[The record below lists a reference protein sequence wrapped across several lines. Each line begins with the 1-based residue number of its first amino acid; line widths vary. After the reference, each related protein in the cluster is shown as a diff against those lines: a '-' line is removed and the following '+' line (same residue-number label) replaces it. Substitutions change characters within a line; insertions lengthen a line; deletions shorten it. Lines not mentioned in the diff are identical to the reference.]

1 MNLSGQDE
9 DYEYAVLAC
18 FTLNEAWWNNNKHK
32 ISLDLFTRTDS
43 VEIFKSILEVG
54 KPDIILVTKN
64 LRSRNVL
71 AEIGGASRVSEV
83 LVSLTYDIGRA
94 DYYLSCLIKKKATNS
109 YISLLEESAARL
121 KSGGKLEEEVEALK
135 DKLET
140 NITARDEL
148 PYKTYAQA
156 LDSVIDGIDYRVKN
170 PGKLPGITT
179 GFKFIDKKTYGLQP
193 AHVWVISG
201 SPGDGKSVL
210 MQNFIENAIASDK
223 SITASVYQLE
233 MPTEEQAFRFL
244 TSDSEVTSEN
254 LWLGN
259 LTNYELQ
266 AITKSVS
273 KLKKY
278 GVKFKDVDNATAD
291 EILNDIKNSSDRLV
305 MVDYLQL
312 LDGDSQKGENREQ
325 YIARISR
332 RLKKIAK
339 STGKTIITGSQ
350 LNDDGLLRESR
361 AIGQDADKVF
371 RLKKLIDKKT
381 KENDDSKRVLECLK
395 NRGGPRDWFN
405 IMNFMGN
412 LYKFREVD
420 YI

>member
-9 DYEYAVLAC
+9 DYEYAVLGC
-18 FTLNEAWWNNNKHK
+18 FTLNEKWWNNNKHK
-32 ISLDLFTRTDS
+32 ISLDLFTRIDS
-43 VEIFKSILEVG
+43 KEIFRSILEVG
-54 KPDIILVTKN
+54 EPDLILVTKN
-64 LRSRNVL
+64 LRSRKAL
-71 AEIGGASRVSEV
+71 ERIGGPARVSEI
-83 LVSLTYDIGRA
+83 LVSTTYDTGRA

-109 YISLLEESAARL
+109 YISFLEESVSKL
-121 KSGGKLEEEVEALK
+121 KSGAKIEDEVESLR
-135 DKLET
+135 DKLES
-140 NITARDEL
+140 NITSRSEL
-148 PYKTYAQA
+148 PFKTYAQA
-156 LDSVIDGIDYRVKN
+156 LDSVIEGIDYRAKN

-179 GFKFIDKKTYGLQP
+179 GFKFIDKKTYGLQGG
-193 AHVWVISG
+193 HVWVISG
-201 SPGDGKSVL
+201 SPGDGKSVF
-210 MQNFIENAIASDK
+210 MQNLIENSIASDK

-233 MPTEEQAFRFL
+233 MPTDEQAFRFL
-244 TSDSEVTSEN
+244 TSDSEVKSEN

-266 AITKSVS
+266 AITKSVT
-273 KLKKY
+273 KLKRL

-291 EILNDIKNSSDRLV
+291 EILNDIKNSNDRIIML
-305 MVDYLQL
+305 DYLQL
-312 LDGDSQKGENREQ
+312 LDGDSEKGENREQ
-325 YIARISR
+325 YISRISR

-381 KENDDSKRVLECLK
+381 KENDDSKRILECLK
-395 NRGGPRDWFN
+395 NRGGPRDWYH
-405 IMNFMGN
+405 ILNFMGN